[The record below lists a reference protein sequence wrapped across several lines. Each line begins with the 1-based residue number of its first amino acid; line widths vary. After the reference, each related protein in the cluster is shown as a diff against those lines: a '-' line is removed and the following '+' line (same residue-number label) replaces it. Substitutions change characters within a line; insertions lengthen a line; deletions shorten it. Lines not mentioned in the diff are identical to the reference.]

1 MKKRIV
7 YTNSAGISMEFGWKK
22 PYLLEKIDCCSG
34 DTIIIAESL
43 AGESGQITIDRKMP
57 GKSITLELSAVIPYD
72 AYTAERRLQDIQSLF
87 DPLLNGT
94 LQVYTPFCVYTI
106 DCAPTADIYPEKT
119 GVWYKYSFSVHL
131 KSDDSYFKK
140 GVPVPV
146 TLSQY
151 STTVNSSSAPALPVR
166 VTFPAGFTGRF
177 DIGGSGITV
186 ATATN
191 DITTLD
197 TKEMV
202 LRDSQGNAINNRLNF
217 STPIEKIRLRCGK
230 NTVHC
235 DMTAGDVL
243 MEYDELVGGVP

>member
-1 MKKRIV
+1 MKKRII
-7 YTNSAGISMEFGWKK
+7 YTNSAGMSMEFGWKK

-72 AYTAERRLQDIQSLF
+72 AYTAERRLQDIQALF
-87 DPLLNGT
+87 DPLLDGT
-94 LQVYTPFCVYTI
+94 LQVYTPFTVYTI
-106 DCAPTADIYPEKT
+106 DCAPTAEVYPEKT
-119 GVWYKYSFSVHL
+119 GVWYKYNFAVHL
-131 KSDDSYFKK
+131 KSDDSCFKK
-140 GVPVPV
+140 GTPVPV

-151 STTVNSSSAPALPVR
+151 STTVRSSSAPALPVR
-166 VTFPAGFTGRF
+166 VTFPEGFLGRF
-177 DIGGSGITV
+177 DINGAGITIGS
-186 ATATN
+186 ALTAAC
-191 DITTLD
+191 TLD
-197 TKEMV
+197 TKEMI
-202 LRDSQGNAINNRLNF
+202 LRDSQGNPINNKINF
-217 STPIEKIRLRCGK
+217 AAPIEKIRLRCGK